1 MTNTP
6 STTRFVNRLAHEKEL
21 IAGSG
26 LKIRWYVLDNGKR
39 VLIVMGG
46 VHFYL
51 IIGYYPFEAPGFLFV
66 GDQLLKEIVYKVA
79 LEKGLTGQEC
89 AKLMSAVDFPP
100 GKWSPEMKVLDIY
113 RKVKQVLD
121 FLELDFGL

>member
-1 MTNTP
+1 MTIHP
-6 STTRFVNRLAHEKEL
+6 SPPFDRRLAHEKGL
-21 IAGSG
+21 IVKSR
-26 LKIRWYVLDNGKR
+26 LKIGWYVVDDGKR

-51 IIGYYPFEAPGFLFV
+51 IIGSYPFEAPGFLFV
-66 GDQLLKEIVYKVA
+66 GDQLLKEIVYKAA
-79 LEKGLTGQEC
+79 LKKGLTEQEC
-89 AKLMSAVDFPP
+89 MKLMSAVDFPP

-113 RKVKQVLD
+113 WKVKQVLD